1 MMMQPGEEVGSELRK
16 QDGNDALER
25 KERELRNEIA
35 RLAKAIAR
43 LEDSDALIEELRSR
57 EAELRQISSAKSR
70 DRHLTEE
77 EIRAYV
83 TGSLAD
89 VTKLFK
95 KEPQL
100 AKSNLAEHME
110 PIRLLPQPDGTYIA
124 EGEWGLLGNRRPVLV
139 AGAGFEPATFGLFN
153 N

>member
-70 DRHLTEE
+70 DRHLTE
-77 EIRAYV
+77 AV
-83 TGSLAD
+83 
-89 VTKLFK
+89 K
-95 KEPQL
+95 K
-100 AKSNLAEHME
+100 
-110 PIRLLPQPDGTYIA
+110 T
-124 EGEWGLLGNRRPVLV
+124 
-139 AGAGFEPATFGLFN
+139 
-153 N
+153 